1 MTVDQYQELQADV
14 LAVQKLALRL
24 HEMGQVK
31 ASAQA
36 VKLVVRLQSL
46 KPTVAAPAPK
56 AVKVGAK

>member
-46 KPTVAAPAPK
+46 KPTQPATASKQVK
-56 AVKVGAK
+56 AGGK